1 VGSLWLKI
9 KVWAKLLLF
18 AALVIYVGTFIA
30 KNIEP
35 QVQLWVW
42 YFEPRLDMSV
52 LLLVLVA
59 FLIGVIGTVLSR
71 TTFKTIRQLREIRQ
85 RTRSDRL
92 EREVEEMKM
101 KAAMLRARP
110 EGGAAGATTTDADE
124 TAVP

>member
-18 AALVIYVGTFIA
+18 AALVIYVITFIA

-42 YFEPRLDMSV
+42 YFEPRLDISV
-52 LLLVLVA
+52 LLLVLVT

-71 TTFKTIRQLREIRQ
+71 TTFATLRQLREIRQ
-85 RTRSDRL
+85 RSRSERL
-92 EREVEEMKM
+92 EREVEEMRT
-101 KAAMLRARP
+101 KAAMLRSRP
-110 EGGAAGATTTDADE
+110 GAEDSAGAADE
-124 TAVP
+124 HAVP